1 MRGRTVSIALIA
13 AVVVAGCGP
22 TPPQAPK
29 PEAKRLDKSLGDISS
44 ACGLAYQVTAFPG
57 DHRSDLITL
66 EVTATS
72 AAREFAAV
80 YARNPEWIYQ
90 SERLRKIASDA
101 VSLLQGCGLGGA
113 AHTLR
118 QATSAG

>member
-1 MRGRTVSIALIA
+1 MRRRASAIAVLA
-13 AVVVAGCGP
+13 AVVAGCGP

-29 PEAKRLDKSLGDISS
+29 PEAKRLDKSLGGISS

-57 DHRSDLITL
+57 DHRSDILTL

-80 YARNPEWIYQ
+80 YARNPDWIYQ

-101 VSLLQGCGLGGA
+101 VALLQGCGLGEA

-118 QATSAG
+118 QSTSAR

>member
-1 MRGRTVSIALIA
+1 MRRRASAIAVLA
-13 AVVVAGCGP
+13 AVVAGCGP

-57 DHRSDLITL
+57 DHRSDILTL

-80 YARNPEWIYQ
+80 YARNPDWIYQ

-101 VSLLQGCGLGGA
+101 VALLQGCGLGGA

-118 QATSAG
+118 QSTSAR

>member
-1 MRGRTVSIALIA
+1 MRSRVLAIALLA
-13 AVVVAGCGP
+13 ATVAGCGP

-44 ACGLAYQVTAFPG
+44 ACGEAYQVTAFPG
-57 DHRSDLITL
+57 NHHSDLVTL

-72 AAREFAAV
+72 AAREFASV
-80 YARNPEWIYQ
+80 YARNPDWIYQ
-90 SERLRKIASDA
+90 SARLRKIASDA
-101 VSLLQGCGLGGA
+101 VSTLQACGLGGA

-118 QATSAG
+118 QTTSAP